1 MLTKKIKK
9 YFKKTKVVCSSNCEM
24 TGNLKNLKSAC
35 KKYRIILEES
45 KITKKT
51 KDTATQKQPIPH
63 EILLEIAIYPI
74 CLQANLHWIEL
85 SDQKRTRLLEFWIPK
100 LERIAAQHHAKL
112 KSEKPDA
119 ILIFQGY
126 TPDDA
131 ILRHLAV
138 QRGVPI
144 IAIENTMRS
153 DRLIWESIS
162 GITVNRNQAHLQF
175 WRHQSIVS
183 LNDAK
188 ESVAA
193 YLSKIKEV
201 KKATEHS
208 SPTHKYIW
216 KTNSKK
222 ILFLGQVYTDASMI
236 YGLNNFNHPIEL
248 IGLLLEWLEKNNHSL
263 LIKLHPKEHTGKNPV
278 TQKPYADVTYRLIL
292 EHHSDRIARLGHR
305 ILIDSKNEYDT
316 YDLIE
321 QSDLVATANSQAG
334 LEAAIMGK
342 SVIHGRQCFYG
353 GLGFTHEY
361 QDKLDIELRL
371 NQALQEGPKNINDA
385 KKFFYILFE
394 KYCIRKTP
402 SAVAKL
408 LRSRTK

>member
-1 MLTKKIKK
+1 MLTQKIKK

-35 KKYRIILEES
+35 KKYRITLEES
-45 KITKKT
+45 KITKET

-112 KSEKPDA
+112 ESEKPDA

-201 KKATEHS
+201 KKANEHS

-263 LIKLHPKEHTGKNPV
+263 LIKLHPKEHTGKNPI